1 MLSEKPK
8 CKTVLLHDAD
18 FVKLNIQRYTNTQ
31 RLRRMYI
38 KLLTVGISREM
49 THVLICVT
57 FFFP

>member
-1 MLSEKPK
+1 MQNSI
-8 CKTVLLHDAD
+8 TNDAD

-38 KLLTVGISREM
+38 KPLTVGISREM

-57 FFFP
+57 FFFS